1 MLTVEPKKY
10 PDRVYN
16 RRGIGQSAAGYCPA
30 CTGRDTFHGSA
41 PVADFRICSQI
52 PLIADYEKKWMMDEA
67 MADNAE
73 WFKPYILDLKNQRFA
88 VIISE
93 PLQIKFQGENRN
105 FSEEND
111 LFVKWVSIPTLML
124 L

>member
-1 MLTVEPKKY
+1 MDQRQLLTFGYVPK
-10 PDRVYN
+10 
-16 RRGIGQSAAGYCPA
+16 
-30 CTGRDTFHGSA
+30 
-41 PVADFRICSQI
+41 I

-93 PLQIKFQGENRN
+93 PLQIKFQGANRN

-111 LFVKWVSIPTLML
+111 LFVKWVSIPTLCYYEPL
-124 L
+124 ETFEEQGVQILVPRKSVLVQEGVTCP